1 MKQARTILGQ
11 NILELRS
18 KGYTYGQIVDELK
31 CPVSTVS
38 YYCGKDQKIK
48 SYNRSKKNK
57 KTPLTKKVNGFFN
70 DYSKFKSESRKTDC
84 VRNGPFD
91 EEIKYLKE
99 NPYCYLTGEKID
111 LDKTETYSL
120 DHIIPLSR
128 GGTRSI
134 ENMGLTIR
142 YANQAKNAML
152 VGEFLELC
160 KKVLT
165 HHGYEVVK

>member
-1 MKQARTILGQ
+1 MDEETKNFLNLVGINIDNINEILIPRE
-11 NILELRS
+11 ILLS
-18 KGYTYGQIVDELK
+18 D
-31 CPVSTVS
+31 
-38 YYCGKDQKIK
+38 
-48 SYNRSKKNK
+48 KK
-57 KTPLTKKVNGFFN
+57 
-70 DYSKFKSESRKTDC
+70 Y
-84 VRNGPFD
+84 

-142 YANQAKNAML
+142 CANQAKNSML
-152 VGEFLELC
+152 VVEFLELC
-160 KKVLT
+160 KKVLIYN
-165 HHGYEVVK
+165 GYEVVK